1 MLRPKN
7 VLLCALALIF
17 SLTCSVDAG
26 CPDGDVRW
34 DCEVNYLDLRDLAAE
49 WLNSDCSALAGCRAD
64 VDGIAGVDMG
74 DFARLAENWLANGTF
89 TLVINEFMADNEGTI
104 EDPDES
110 GEFPDW
116 FEIYNYGDEPIDI
129 GGMYVRDDSHWWRIP
144 VGYPGQTTVEGGERL
159 LLWADSDPEQG
170 PLHVDFALGKGSD
183 QIGIYDAYRNLID
196 VTGFWDQVEDRSRGR
211 LPDGSGNWI
220 TFEIGGATPGG
231 PNRGKPVEVV
241 ISEIMY
247 HPGHAAETPENI
259 GQEYIELYNKGGE
272 AVSLGGWRF
281 TDGVDFI
288 VPGDPVLRVGEY
300 LVVASD
306 VNEFTAKYPGVT
318 NVVGGWD
325 GRLSNS
331 GERIE
336 LVDKAGVL
344 VDVVRYADQ
353 GEWAVR
359 RLGPVDHRHRGW
371 EWSEAHDGEGK
382 SLELINPALAND
394 YGQNWSATD
403 SNEGTPGAVNTVN
416 DSDIAPL
423 IVDVEHFPIIPGPND
438 TVAVTAQVIDE
449 LSRDVS
455 ARLHYRVD
463 TSTYQTG
470 DEDIF
475 PHHEPNDYNNVPMFD
490 DGVHGDGAA
499 GDGLYGAEVPAQP
512 HGTIIEFYIET
523 SDLAA
528 NARTWP
534 APSLIDGAAEQVT
547 NALYQVDGAF
557 NAGSWTA
564 GDQPVYYLI
573 LTGME
578 KNRLLDIGDSSG
590 AGSEYN
596 SDAHMNVTFVSVD
609 GVEIKVR
616 HSAGIRNRGH
626 GSRNDPPNNYRVNFA
641 HDKAWENVTAVNLN
655 TKFTYIQLVG
665 NAIFRLTGLVSPEA
679 TAAQVRLNGEDFTQP
694 GVTSNPDVDIET
706 HGSYVHVEVV
716 DSDFADNHFP
726 DDDGGN
732 AYKCMRV
739 GHEADLRYEGTD
751 PDEYRHN
758 YFKRT
763 NTGQDDWSAL
773 IGLTYALSTNT
784 PDSNYVDE
792 VNRVANVEQWL
803 RFLAVN
809 TILDNS
815 ETTLANGDGDDYYL
829 YRGIEDPR
837 FVLIQHDLD
846 SVLGLGDTLG
856 STTHGIFRFIT
867 DRTGVPALER
877 LVTHPE
883 FIGRYYF
890 HLRDLIAT
898 TLSVE
903 ELGPVLDEL
912 LGDFV
917 PAGTI
922 RQMKDFAAARNAHI
936 LSLIPSD
943 LTISSDLPQ
952 SSGYYVTDVNVAVL
966 YGQADPVSTRSV
978 RVNGRPAV
986 WYPVEG
992 EWNVAEPQEGDYD
1005 TIVERGSKWKYF
1017 DEYTDLGTGWHTDFN
1032 DSNWPEGEAE
1042 LGYGDGTE
1050 ATPIGYIVTNPGT
1063 PEEGKNITTYFS
1075 HRFDAND
1082 VSKYSHLSLRMLR
1095 DDGAVV
1101 YLNGVEIARSNMPEG
1116 AIDYNTPA
1124 SSNVYGADAD
1134 GRDRE
1139 TLYYGGGVYDNDD
1152 DFTNIDVALL
1162 ENGRKVLA
1170 VEIHQIRPSSSDIS
1184 FDLELRGQLK
1194 DAGPPIGVSLNPGI
1208 NRIIVQAFDGPDGT
1222 GNEIDRD
1229 YIDVWYDDGD
1239 VSEISGVLGVDRKLD
1254 AASGPWHVTG
1264 DIVLSNGRTL
1274 TIEAGTTL
1282 FFDDDR
1288 GITVEAG
1295 GRLVA
1300 EGTEYRRIRLTSV
1313 PGGPHW
1319 DGVKFDDTLEDN
1331 RLAYLDHE
1339 FGDGQGESTDV
1350 QGARVTIDNVVWSG
1364 TNTKI
1369 LNIDHPSVICRNSV
1383 FPSISSTEPVHG
1395 VGLSGDE
1402 YIIFDGCVFGT
1413 ASGYNDIIDFTRAR
1427 RPGPVFEIYNCLFI
1441 GGGDDGV
1448 DLDSVDAHVEG
1459 NVFLNFHGGGGD
1471 GTSNAVSTGD
1481 DEGWPSEIYV
1491 ARNVFVNNDRGVLLK
1506 EDGFMHAQNNVFVGS
1521 DIAVVTFGEPYRNPP
1536 RDPGGGTHMEG
1547 NIFWSNAAMF
1557 EHFFEE
1563 PLPTYGPTGE
1573 VVIDYSI
1580 LPFEWHSLG
1589 FGNIDA
1595 DPLFVDDQG
1604 DFRLKGASGAIG
1616 AGAWGL
1622 DMGAYVPAGAA
1633 ISGEPYA
1640 VTYRT
1645 DASLTVGGPGITHY
1659 KYSLNSATGPWSVEI
1674 SVDVPINLTGLADGQ
1689 AYTIY
1694 AIGKNSAGV
1703 WQSEDEPAASHTWT
1717 IDTSHSELL
1726 INEVLAH
1733 THGTDPDVIELY
1745 YDGPVPIDL
1754 SGMSL
1759 SDDPVDPGKFEFS
1772 SSSVLTTTMDPGD
1785 YMILYGDLTT
1795 TRNHV
1800 GFALSADGEA
1810 LYLYKANP
1818 DGSRNLL
1825 DSVEFGPQINDFS
1838 IGRVGYDRTWK
1849 LNKITF
1855 GMANIA
1861 QPLGDPDMLKINEWL
1876 ANGQVLFDDDFI
1888 ELYNP
1893 HPQPVSLGGMYL
1905 TDNPVTQPNKRKI
1918 VDLSFVPPEG
1928 YAVFRANDGN
1938 DPSELDFKLS
1948 ADGEMIG
1955 LFDAGLNLIDQVLY
1969 GPQTTDISQGRAPN
1983 GSSTFDFFELPTPGV
1998 ANTEPPTTTTT
2009 IIPLAPENADKR
2021 VFVPTGPGTDDNWR
2035 GGGAFDDS
2043 LWDHGDY
2050 VADKAGGVGYDQ
2062 RADYGPFIS
2071 YDMQQ
2076 LMDDDVNPS
2085 ANSSVYVRIPFMVDG
2100 SKLGDYT
2107 GLTLKVRYDDGYVVY
2122 LNGVEITEARRNF
2135 TGTPAWD
2142 SRANGDHEAG
2152 TGGFDVEIDISSYI
2166 SALQA
2171 DENILAIQGINDDPD
2186 SSDFLISAELEASIT
2201 EIDYGEYPYDD
2212 DLDVLAGLRITELMY
2227 NAPSGSNFD
2236 YVELQNISDVP
2247 IQLGGVRFVDGI
2259 EFEFSAMQLNP
2270 GQYVVVVSNMTA
2282 FRNEY
2287 GYIARVAGEYTGG
2300 LSGGGEDIVLILAWP
2315 LEAAVM
2321 RFEYNDTWYP
2331 STDGDGQS
2339 LTINDAGSH
2348 PATWNDAESW
2358 RPAAPSPGLP

>member
-74 DFARLAENWLANGTF
+74 DFARLAENWLESGSF

-116 FEIYNYGDEPIDI
+116 FEIYNYGDEDIDI

-144 VGYPGQTTVEGGERL
+144 VGYPGQTTVEAGGHL

-247 HPGHAAETPENI
+247 HPGHAVETPENI

-344 VDVVRYADQ
+344 VDVVHYADQ

-359 RLGPVDHRHRGW
+359 RLGPEERDHRGW
-371 EWSEAHDGEGK
+371 EWSEAHDGDGK
-382 SLELINPALAND
+382 SLELINPALANE

-463 TSTYQTG
+463 SSVFTG
-470 DEDIF
+470 DEDIY
-475 PHHEPNDYNNVPMFD
+475 PHHEPNDYNDAPMFD
-490 DGVHGDGAA
+490 DGAHGDGAA
-499 GDGLYGAEVPAQP
+499 GDGLYGAEVPGQP
-512 HGTIIEFYIET
+512 HGTIIEFYVET

-528 NARTWP
+528 NSRTWP
-534 APSLIDGAAEQVT
+534 AASLIDGVAEQVT
-547 NALYQVDGAF
+547 NALYQVDGSFDADTWM
-557 NAGSWTA
+557 AGS
-564 GDQPVYYLI
+564 QPIYYLI
-573 LTGME
+573 MIRME
-578 KNRLLDIGDSSG
+578 EDRLEDIVRNHSDLQGP
-590 AGSEYN
+590 N
-596 SDAHMNVTFVSVD
+596 SQMNATFVSVD
-609 GVEIKVR
+609 GVEVKVR
-616 HSAGIRNRGH
+616 HNTGLRNRGH
-626 GSRNDPPNNYRVNFA
+626 GTRRRWPNNYRVNFA
-641 HDKAWENVTAVNLN
+641 HDKSWEETTAINLN
-655 TKFTYIQLVG
+655 SRYTYVQLAG
-665 NAIFRLTGLVSPEA
+665 SAIFRLSGLPTGEA
-679 TAAQVRLNGEDFTQP
+679 TAVQVRTNGENLSQS
-694 GVTSNPDVDIET
+694 GGQMY
-706 HGSYVHVEVV
+706 GSYVHVEVV
-716 DSDFADNHFP
+716 DSDFAENHFP

-732 AYKCMRV
+732 AYKGMRDY
-739 GHEADLRYEGTD
+739 GPADFEYRGSD
-751 PDEYRHN
+751 PDSYRN
-758 YFKRT
+758 SYFKET
-763 NTGQDDWSAL
+763 NTGEDDWADLIELCDVLDRADDADYVREVRRVINAEKWLLYLAL
-773 IGLTYALSTNT
+773 NAL
-784 PDSNYVDE
+784 
-792 VNRVANVEQWL
+792 
-803 RFLAVN
+803 
-809 TILDNS
+809 LDNN
-815 ETTLANGDGDDYYL
+815 ETSLANGYGDDYYI
-829 YRGIEDPR
+829 YRGILDPR
-837 FVLIQHDLD
+837 FVVIMHDLD
-846 SVLGLGDTLG
+846 SVFGYNG
-856 STTHGIFRFIT
+856 SSATRGIFRA
-867 DRTGVPALER
+867 TGLPTINR
-877 LVTHPE
+877 LLTHPE

-890 HLRDLIAT
+890 HLKNLIET

-903 ELGPVLDEL
+903 QFDPFLDEL

-922 RQMKDFAAARNAHI
+922 GQMKDFVARRNAHV
-936 LSLIPSD
+936 LSLIP
-943 LTISSDLPQ
+943 LEFTIDSSLPVVDGYHHTTIETFTL
-952 SSGYYVTDVNVAVL
+952 SGTANAVE
-966 YGQADPVSTRSV
+966 TRSV
-978 RVNGRPAV
+978 LVNGE
-986 WYPVEG
+986 PVEWSPVDG
-992 EWNVAEPQEGDYD
+992 TWSFGGSGDITEP
-1005 TIVERGSKWKYF
+1005 IVERGSVWKYL
-1017 DEYTDLGTGWHTDFN
+1017 DDGSNAGTSADGVNWFAHPDYN
-1032 DSNWPEGEAE
+1032 DSLWPKGAAE
-1042 LGYGDGTE
+1042 LGYGDAGQGRPEETVV
-1050 ATPIGYIVTNPGT
+1050 GYIDTDPCTAGVQ
-1063 PEEGKNITTYFS
+1063 KNITTYFR
-1075 HRFDAND
+1075 HTFDAND
-1082 VSKYSHLSLRMLR
+1082 VSDYLGLQLGVMA
-1095 DDGAVV
+1095 DDGAAV
-1101 YLNGVEIARSNMPEG
+1101 YLNGVEIENARSNLPEG
-1116 AIDYNTPA
+1116 AIDYLTTANA
-1124 SSNVYGADAD
+1124 SIGSPEEY
-1134 GRDRE
+1134 
-1139 TLYYGGGVYDNDD
+1139 TFFYYPV
-1152 DFTNIDVALL
+1152 DVNRLN
-1162 ENGRKVLA
+1162 ERGNVLA
-1170 VEIHQIRPSSSDIS
+1170 VEIHQANPTSADIS
-1184 FDLELRGQLK
+1184 FALELNGILPNPG
-1194 DAGPPIGVSLNPGI
+1194 AGALNPGI
-1208 NRIIVQAFDGPDGT
+1208 NRVVVQAFDAPGGS
-1222 GNEIDRD
+1222 GNELDAG
-1229 YIDVWYDDGD
+1229 YIDIWYDTGTTNDYPKDLGPPPGELSYDTIWTPEDGPYR
-1239 VSEISGVLGVDRKLD
+1239 VISDLTVPVGVTLTIMPGVTVFFEPD
-1254 AASGPWHVTG
+1254 AKIIVKGTLVADGLEYESIRFTSTPGASGPWHGLQFLDTG
-1264 DIVLSNGRTL
+1264 TDNRLTWSVLEYGQTDDGMIGAENSNLLLDHSTL
-1274 TIEAGTTL
+1274 
-1282 FFDDDR
+1282 DN
-1288 GITVEAG
+1288 
-1295 GRLVA
+1295 
-1300 EGTEYRRIRLTSV
+1300 TELRRIRTIDSSLIVSNCWFTDIFEAGQPPS
-1313 PGGPHW
+1313 
-1319 DGVKFDDTLEDN
+1319 TDN
-1331 RLAYLDHE
+1331 RSEHIWGRAGDTGWFVIE
-1339 FGDGQGESTDV
+1339 NNVFGLTPGHNDGIDV
-1350 QGARVTIDNVVWSG
+1350 DGPSRPKPIPQ
-1364 TNTKI
+1364 I
-1369 LNIDHPSVICRNSV
+1369 LNN
-1383 FPSISSTEPVHG
+1383 
-1395 VGLSGDE
+1395 
-1402 YIIFDGCVFGT
+1402 IF
-1413 ASGYNDIIDFTRAR
+1413 
-1427 RPGPVFEIYNCLFI
+1427 L
-1441 GGGDDGV
+1441 GGGDDAL
-1448 DLDSVDAHVEG
+1448 DLESDAHIEG
-1459 NVFLNFHGGGGD
+1459 NVFANYLKDRWNNASGE
-1471 GTSNAVSTGD
+1471 SNVISAGSGRH
-1481 DEGWPSEIYV
+1481 YV
-1491 ARNVFVNNDRGVLLK
+1491 MARNSFHKAQHIAQVKDDAFLTFVNNT
-1506 EDGFMHAQNNVFVGS
+1506 
-1521 DIAVVTFGEPYRNPP
+1521 VVDVCEPAIYFDLGLPG
-1536 RDPGGGTHMEG
+1536 RDPGRGADVDGS
-1547 NIFWSNAAMF
+1547 IFWGSPDVFA
-1557 EHFFEE
+1557 
-1563 PLPTYGPTGE
+1563 G
-1573 VVIDYSI
+1573 VVGTTDLAVDNSMI
-1580 LPFEWHSLG
+1580 PFEWHSFG
-1589 FGNIDA
+1589 AGNIDA

-1604 DFRLKGASGAIG
+1604 DFRLKGDSGAIG

-1640 VTYRT
+1640 VTYHT
-1645 DASLTVGGPGITHY
+1645 DATLTVGGPGITHY
-1659 KYSLNSATGPWSVEI
+1659 KYSLNSATGPWSTEI
-1674 SVDVPINLTGLADGQ
+1674 SVDVQIELTGLVDGQ
-1689 AYTIY
+1689 AYTVY

-1703 WQSEDEPAASHTWT
+1703 WQSEESRAASHTWT

-1733 THGTDPDVIELY
+1733 THGTDPDIMELY

-1754 SGMSL
+1754 TGMAL
-1759 SDDPVDPGKFEFS
+1759 TDEAADPGKFEFS
-1772 SSSVLTTTMDPGD
+1772 SSSVLTTTMNPGD

-1795 TRNHV
+1795 TRNHL

-1810 LYLYKANP
+1810 LYLYDKANP
-1818 DGSRNLL
+1818 DGSRDLL

-1876 ANGQVLFDDDFI
+1876 ANGQVLFDDDFV

-2009 IIPLAPENADKR
+2009 VIPLAPENADKR

-2227 NAPSGSNFD
+2227 NEPSGSNFD
-2236 YVELQNISDVP
+2236 YIELQNISDVP
-2247 IQLGGVRFVDGI
+2247 IPLDGVRFVDGI
-2259 EFEFSAMQLNP
+2259 GFEFPIMQLNP
-2270 GQYVVVVSNMTA
+2270 GSYIVVVSNLTA
-2282 FRNEY
+2282 FRSEY
-2287 GYIARVAGEYTGG
+2287 GYTARVAGEYTGG

-2339 LTINDAGSH
+2339 LTISDASAH
-2348 PATWNDAESW
+2348 PATWNDGESW
-2358 RPAAPSPGLP
+2358 RPAFPSPGLP